1 MITDVLRDAWPWV
14 LVAFLLG
21 LLIGWLVTWLYYRGV
36 VADERQ
42 RAADLQAKLNEC
54 EAKGSTAKRAAAK
67 PAAKSTTKAS
77 ASTKAAPVAAFD
89 AKAARAVIGKT
100 VKQDDLKLIEGI
112 GPKIEGLFKADGIA
126 TWADL
131 ADAKVSRLNEILDA
145 AGPRYNI
152 HDPGTWPRQAKLLAN
167 GEWAKFKKLT
177 DELDGGR

>member
-21 LLIGWLVTWLYYRGV
+21 LLLGWLVTWLYYRGV
-36 VADERQ
+36 VADERA
-42 RAADLQAKLNEC
+42 RAAALQEKLDEC
-54 EAKGSTAKRAAAK
+54 EAK
-67 PAAKSTTKAS
+67 AS
-77 ASTKAAPVAAFD
+77 ASSRAATKPAAAFD
-89 AKAARAVIGKT
+89 AKAARAAIGKA

-112 GPKIEGLFKADGIA
+112 GPKIEGLFKADGIL

-131 ADAKVSRLNEILDA
+131 AEAKVSRLNEILDA

-152 HDPGTWPRQAKLLAN
+152 HDPGTWPRQAKLLAD
-167 GEWAKFKKLT
+167 GKWAQFKKLT